1 MSQTLKL
8 NATTLANIMNKIV
21 TYGADAAKDPLIYSG
36 NVVTYG

>member
-21 TYGADAAKDPLIYSG
+21 TFGSVEVVFGG
-36 NVVTYG
+36 NVVTFG